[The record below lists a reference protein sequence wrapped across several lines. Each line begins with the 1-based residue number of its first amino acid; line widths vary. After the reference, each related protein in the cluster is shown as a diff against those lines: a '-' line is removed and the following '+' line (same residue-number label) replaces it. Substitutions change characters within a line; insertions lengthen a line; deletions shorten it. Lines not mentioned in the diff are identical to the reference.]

1 MNNDTGTDLVTGAF
15 TNTGSHIAEQLL
27 GAGRGVRTLTF
38 HPDRPHRL
46 QGRVEASLFHFD
58 DPAALARDLEGITT
72 LYNTY
77 WVRFSHGHATFDEAI
92 ENSRTLF
99 LAARRAGVQRIVHLS
114 VSNPSIDS
122 PLPYFKGKAL
132 VEQALTDAGMP
143 FSVVRP
149 TLVYGG
155 ECDVLANNIAWL
167 LRKLPLFGLPGDG
180 GYGVQPVHV
189 DDVAR
194 VCVESARP
202 GENVVVDAAGP
213 ETMTFEQ
220 FVRLVK
226 TAVGSRAPI
235 LHLPLPLMAAA
246 SWALGLFVKDVVL
259 TREEVRGLMADLLVS
274 GEPPLGRIVFSDW
287 IAEHGAAIGSEYA
300 NELHRHFAPPAAA

>member
-15 TNTGSHIAEQLL
+15 TNSGSHIARQLL
-27 GAGRGVRTLTF
+27 DAGRGVKTLTF
-38 HPDRPHRL
+38 HPDRPHPL
-46 QGRVEASLFHFD
+46 QGRVEASLFRFD

-99 LAARRAGVQRIVHLS
+99 LAAERAGVRRIVHLS
-114 VSNPSIDS
+114 VSNPSIES

-132 VEQALTDAGMP
+132 VERTLAEAGTP
-143 FSVVRP
+143 HSIVRP

-155 ECDVLANNIAWL
+155 PCDVLANNIAWL

-194 VCVESARP
+194 ICVESARP

-213 ETMTFEQ
+213 ETMTFEH
-220 FVRLVK
+220 FVRLVQS
-226 TAVGSRAPI
+226 AVGSRTPI
-235 LHLPLPLMAAA
+235 LHLPPSLMSAA
-246 SWALGLFVKDVVL
+246 SRVLGLFVKDVVL
-259 TREEVRGLMADLLVS
+259 TPEEIRGLMADLLVS

-287 IAEHGAAIGSEYA
+287 IAEHGGAIGSEYA
-300 NELHRHFAPPAAA
+300 NELHRHFAQPATA